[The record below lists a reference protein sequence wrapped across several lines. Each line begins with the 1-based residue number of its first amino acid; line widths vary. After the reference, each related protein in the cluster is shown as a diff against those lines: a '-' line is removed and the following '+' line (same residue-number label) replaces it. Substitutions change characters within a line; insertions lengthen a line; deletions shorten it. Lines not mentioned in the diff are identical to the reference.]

1 MAHNPRHD
9 GDLDPTLVS
18 EIVDRDL
25 RVRRADGSRE
35 LVDAWHGAVAR
46 GFLGNEDSDVRRKS
60 YFERSIGNRLVGI
73 YDAEAAQ
80 PEVPVATLAAWGTEL
95 TVPGGSLPSYAI
107 SAVTVAPT
115 HRRRGLLRSLLSGE
129 LRSAARDGFPIAS
142 LTVSES
148 SIYGRF
154 GFAPAAF
161 AADVEIDVRRAGW
174 IGPEP
179 GGRIDFVSRAH
190 GRSLAPALHDRVR
203 AHRPG
208 EASHPDRS
216 WDVLFGTM
224 PDAEKPESVRVLQYR
239 SPGGDVDGLA
249 VYTVT
254 ENPAQFAASTVN
266 LVRLIAATDDAYA
279 ALWKFLLS
287 LDLIGTVRAD
297 DLSVDEP
304 LWWMVADRRAAKVSI
319 RDHHYLR
326 VLDVAA
332 CLEARSYEHADS
344 IVLDVHDPIGI
355 AAGRFLLQTDQAGA
369 ASVSPLSVADG
380 TPEVHLGIAELSAM
394 LLGGVSAVTL
404 AQAGRLR
411 GADPHRVARLFSAV
425 PAPHLGYWY

>member
-1 MAHNPRHD
+1 MTDNPRHD

-18 EIVDRDL
+18 EIVDRGL
-25 RVRRADGSRE
+25 RVRRADGSRKQ
-35 LVDAWHGAVAR
+35 VDAWHGAVSR
-46 GFLGNEDSDVRRKS
+46 GFLGNEDSDARRES
-60 YFERSIGNRLVGI
+60 FFERSVGNRMVGI
-73 YDAEAAQ
+73 YDPEAAQ
-80 PEVPVATLAAWGTEL
+80 PETPVATLAAWGAEL
-95 TVPGGSLPSYAI
+95 TVPGGSLASYAI

-154 GFAPAAF
+154 GFAPAAL

-179 GGRIDFVSRAH
+179 GGRIDFVSREH
-190 GRSLAPALHDRVR
+190 GRRIAPTLHDRVR
-203 AHRPG
+203 ATRPG
-208 EASHPDRS
+208 EVSHPARN

-239 SPGGDVDGLA
+239 SPDGEVDGLA

-254 ENPAQFAASTVN
+254 ENPTQFAASTVN
-266 LVRLIAATDDAYA
+266 LLRLIAATDDAYA

-287 LDLIGTVRAD
+287 LDLIGTIRAD
-297 DLSVDEP
+297 DLSIDEP
-304 LWWMVADRRAAKVSI
+304 LWWMVANRRAAQVSI

-326 VLDVAA
+326 VLDVPTCLAA
-332 CLEARSYEHADS
+332 RRYEHADS
-344 IVLDVHDPIGI
+344 IVLDVHDPVGI
-355 AAGRFLLQTDQAGA
+355 AGGRFLVHTNQAGEA
-369 ASVSPLSVADG
+369 TVRADASDAGAHS
-380 TPEVHLGIAELSAM
+380 VHLGVAELSAL
-394 LLGGVSAVTL
+394 LLGDVSAITL
-404 AQAGRLR
+404 AHAGRLR
-411 GADPHRVARLFSAV
+411 SDDPARVARFFGSTADARLSF
-425 PAPHLGYWY
+425 WY